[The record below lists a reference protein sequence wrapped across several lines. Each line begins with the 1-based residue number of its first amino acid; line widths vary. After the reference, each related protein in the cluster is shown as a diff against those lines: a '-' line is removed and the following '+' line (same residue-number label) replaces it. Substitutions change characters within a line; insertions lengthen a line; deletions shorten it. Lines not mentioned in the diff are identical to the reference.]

1 MRKKEKLM
9 SGWNLAL
16 MALCVALSLVLA
28 GFLIWDYQARA
39 AEGKRLRELAGGEQ
53 EIYVPK
59 ETETAG
65 SGEDADGAE
74 TPDDGTLPDAGTQGT
89 AGSADGELAEGIVC
103 WGDEFFQEEDEVGQY
118 SYRVTLQERLLENG
132 HDIKVTGK
140 TLSGAS
146 TLSVMKMAGIPE
158 EEIEAYAKAHREAAG
173 DEEPPITETGTR
185 SLTEEQM
192 ERTDADDI
200 PVIFMGYYGGWNHDP
215 KELIEQ
221 QRKILDTFGKNKE
234 RFLIVGTRPLDDS
247 VSESD
252 YDSAMEEAW
261 GEHYLSAAEAT
272 SRHVAGRVGQA
283 EIGRAIYEKLVD
295 LGYITSGQE

>member
-1 MRKKEKLM
+1 MRKKEKLA
-9 SGWNLAL
+9 SGWNLVL
-16 MALCVALSLVLA
+16 MILCVVLSLVLA
-28 GFLIWDYQARA
+28 GFLIWDHQARA
-39 AEGKRLRELAGGEQ
+39 AEGERLKGIADREQ

-59 ETETAG
+59 ETAPAE
-65 SGEDADGAE
+65 SGENTGE
-74 TPDDGTLPDAGTQGT
+74 TEAPGNGTLPDTET
-89 AGSADGELAEGIVC
+89 SGSADGELAEGIVC

-185 SLTEEQM
+185 NLTEEQM

-215 KELIEQ
+215 EELIEQ